1 MKMSKLA
8 DVLSKEVSCN
18 SKVSLNGAG
27 GYGGLGVKP
36 QSLGTFSQLK
46 KKLFY
51 TIGSHFARIQSHLK
65 VLDFFTFESQLKK
78 LSCSVLL

>member
-8 DVLSKEVSCN
+8 DVLSKEVYCN

-36 QSLGTFSQLK
+36 QSLGNFSQLK
-46 KKLFY
+46 KK
-51 TIGSHFARIQSHLK
+51 A
-65 VLDFFTFESQLKK
+65 VLHHWITFRTYSKPFESTRFFYI
-78 LSCSVLL
+78 